1 MSDFERGYDFAS
13 RQFANGLA
21 AEQGAEYVGEI
32 DAAVEKLRESL
43 LAEQANNRRTDQLSG
58 NIAEEWH
65 AGTFNIDATV
75 KRSDS
80 RAKVEHSNGYASV
93 DVSLNT
99 GEKYSSKY
107 GKDGAAS
114 AKAQAKTHLEYAKSH
129 GAGSKAVEAIEG
141 GADPNAPMYGGMK
154 RLIPDG
160 QEDEAAQWLEEQSD
174 KESCRRPEQVA
185 RYKDTRESLVTKIEK
200 DGVSSRGLSRQGSK
214 DLTGEVKSGEV
225 DLESRGVSAK
235 QGLLDN
241 PDQIVKTSLKAGV
254 TAAAVAAA
262 LKAAPVIVSAVQDL
276 VTTGDIDLET
286 LASGGAE
293 SASAGA
299 MAFVSGS
306 ISAALTEAMR
316 SGMIG
321 GAFEGIS
328 PAVVGAATVVVM
340 DALVG
345 GVKVATGNMDR
356 YEFADSLAQNTV
368 IAVTGVAGGALGQA
382 LLPIPALGYL
392 VGSLAGSM
400 IGGFAHDAGSK
411 VFMSLCV
418 ERGVTFFG
426 LVEQD
431 YELPKETLEAIGID
445 VFEYEKFEPDWL
457 EPDWFEPE
465 WFVPD
470 RLEPDWLAPELVTP
484 SLIGFEFPRRGVVA
498 AGRVGYIL

>member
-1 MSDFERGYDFAS
+1 MSDFERGYEFAS

-43 LAEQANNRRTDQLSG
+43 LAEQANRRPTDQLSG

-65 AGTFNIDATV
+65 AGTFNIDAVV
-75 KRSDS
+75 KRSDI

-107 GKDGAAS
+107 GKDGVAS

-129 GAGSKAVEAIEG
+129 GAGSKAAEAIEG

-154 RLIPDG
+154 RLVPEG
-160 QEDEAAQWLEEQSD
+160 QEGEAAQWLKEASA
-174 KESCRRPEQVA
+174 KESFRRPEQVA
-185 RYKDTRESLVTKIEK
+185 RYEDTRENLVTKIEK
-200 DGVSSRGLSRQGSK
+200 DGVSSKGLSREDSK
-214 DLTGEVKSGEV
+214 TLTEEIKAGEV
-225 DLESRGVSAK
+225 DLESRGISAK
-235 QGLLDN
+235 DELLSN
-241 PDQIVKTSLKAGV
+241 TDQVVRTSLNAGV

-262 LKAAPVIVSAVQDL
+262 FKAAPVIVAAVQEL
-276 VTTGDIDLET
+276 AATGDLDLEA

-306 ISAALTEAMR
+306 ASAALTEAMR
-316 SGMIG
+316 SGMLG
-321 GAFEGIS
+321 DAFEEMS

-345 GVKVATGNMDR
+345 GVKVATGNMTR

-368 IAVTGVAGGALGQA
+368 IAMAGVAGGALGQA

-392 VGSLAGSM
+392 VGSLAGSV
-400 IGGFAHDAGSK
+400 IGGFAYDAGSK

-418 ERGVTFFG
+418 ERGVTLFG

-431 YELPKETLEAIGID
+431 YELPVETLEAIGVD
-445 VFEYEKFEPDWL
+445 VFEYEKFEPDWFEPERF

-465 WFVPD
+465 WFVP
-470 RLEPDWLAPELVTP
+470 ELATP
-484 SLIGFEFPRRGVVA
+484 LLIGFEFPRRGVIA
-498 AGRVGYIL
+498 AGRIGYVR